1 MDQPT
6 TCEFKKNVELEVLYL
21 IKTLLFQNCSLMREK
36 FEYGKRGSFMHLI
49 KFALDRS
56 PDLPKQV
63 CLT

>member
-6 TCEFKKNVELEVLYL
+6 TCEFKKIGVETLYL
-21 IKTLLFQNCSLMREK
+21 IKTQNCSLMGEK
-36 FEYGKRGSFMHLI
+36 FDYGKRGSFMHLI

-56 PDLPKQV
+56 LDSPKQV

>member
-6 TCEFKKNVELEVLYL
+6 PCEFKKNVEVETLYL
-21 IKTLLFQNCSLMREK
+21 IKTQNCSLMGEK
-36 FEYGKRGSFMHLI
+36 FDYGKRGSFMNLI

-56 PDLPKQV
+56 LDSPKQV